1 MVKYNDLDYSKEEDR
16 REFVERVISD
26 TTNKFNDLSNLVC
39 VCKKC
44 HYEVFHSKG
53 WRD

>member
-1 MVKYNDLDYSKEEDR
+1 MEVKCDNCGKIIIKRKSAVHKTN
-16 REFVERVISD
+16 FC
-26 TTNKFNDLSNLVC
+26 NKFNDLSNLVC